1 MVGIQIIVDFDTVF
15 RQQRMVYS
23 VLDKVIQYFET
34 AMVKVGN
41 HILFHQHPV
50 ITVEIIGIFIDLKIL
65 TSFGMKIGVMG
76 AIVALILI
84 ISKQCPSRIIKI
96 VFEMVINLL
105 IPTVKDLSV
114 GD

>member
-50 ITVEIIGIFIDLKIL
+50 ITVEIIGIFIDLKNPHVL
-65 TSFGMKIGVMG
+65 WDENRCNGCDSRPHLDYQQAM
-76 AIVALILI
+76 
-84 ISKQCPSRIIKI
+84 SKSDYK
-96 VFEMVINLL
+96 NSL
-105 IPTVKDLSV
+105 
-114 GD
+114 